1 VSAFCKVALVQPS
14 ARLEDVGNVSVIEV
28 AGALLLSAAL
38 AVLFFK
44 YHREVKEEIE
54 RFKNNFP
61 GGGAPGSPMH
71 PSPAND
77 NALLGRKLHKDVQT
91 TEVKRPLPVD
101 LR

>member
-54 RFKNNFP
+54 R
-61 GGGAPGSPMH
+61 
-71 PSPAND
+71 
-77 NALLGRKLHKDVQT
+77 V
-91 TEVKRPLPVD
+91 
-101 LR
+101 